1 MSKNEKSVYI
11 KTYRTYFHENKTI
24 FVGSR
29 STEILDFI
37 YGFDFLQHPFR
48 DEEKSTI
55 KYIENAYCF
64 VEPIYDGVDSDKYDR
79 EYFKC
84 KGNQYF
90 LRSNITEEEK
100 CYIFRIIIKNIEKFK
115 LYEKGDDYARF
126 KDKSLYNRFFKT
138 DILNPD
144 IKNLKNV
151 QKGRYLDVFW
161 RRSENEVLLRAE
173 YYNDGKNW
181 KEINVKNLSD
191 KRRVENSSIGEC
203 ITIPSDKTC
212 YFMLSDIKPSATRLE
227 EIRLKIQKKKG
238 IKWEEINKDLSNTFI
253 SPMKNTSISA
263 KSEVVIRS
271 ASFQDDRLRVV
282 EIPPLNDNHTRE
294 SISKYIGYENVTF
307 ENNSSTPTIIVPD
320 YAEYAEYLFTELD
333 KHYSEYLKLT
343 GANIEQINQATGKS
357 IPISEKTVNKQN
369 DNLLKYLSEIVCDND
384 NKWNL
389 LLDENKGYDKSL
401 KRNLFEIRAHYSFS
415 NYCARKLS
423 WWISQT
429 PYQEMLY
436 DYDYYYY
443 YVDRNSKKQESN
455 IFEHLIKYLDILE
468 NINVANDALLYLY
481 EDARSKAYTIFHNLN
496 PNSTYSDFQQYLLG
510 RKTDIKDDLE
520 IFHCCK
526 TIVNENWLTDIFF
539 KKVKD
544 FCNDYYFD
552 VLATLSHIVIISEGK
567 SITIKE
573 LFKLF
578 KKFYV
583 NNLGNNQSV
592 IEIKPIN
599 SGRVDFI
606 INKKLSR
613 VEVFYFSNSNEKN
626 IVSNIQGSSVTKGL
640 KHAITAFDR
649 CIAIYQL
656 SKTKDGNEYIIV
668 FNSIIGDL
676 LELSGYNDDIKNTK
690 LGKITING
698 NSLFSKYS
706 GVVSLGADILG
717 FMYYLSEGDTA
728 YALTDFSCD
737 VIFLLLTTAY
747 SGIIFG
753 IIFFLSKVII
763 DKAIG
768 RLKTDDFEKW
778 VLCNNYGKYSDNL
791 LNQNAWKNR
800 IYLSYVLDSRNEYY
814 KLDKKSREKK
824 LISDTSHWN
833 KDVAEQIKTYY
844 KIEFDMSFDLNPFR
858 LLPHD
863 FIPMNDLE
871 EGYESFNMLRIDIST
886 KLFYPKD
893 KLKLHF
899 KVSKNS
905 KEFTISVDNE
915 NINVFYDSK
924 KGGYKLVII
933 LATDIYKITNI
944 MKEEIVQDFNKFTNK
959 PETIKIFYSKESK
972 KFLDVCNTGV
982 CRFDS
987 PIYYS
992 LEYYSTYFTNSE
1004 KPFLVKEDIYFNSLR
1019 YINCLE

>member
-227 EIRLKIQKKKG
+227 EIRLKIQKKKV

-307 ENNSSTPTIIVPD
+307 ENNSSIPTIIVPD

-343 GANIEQINQATGKS
+343 GANIEQINQVTGKS
-357 IPISEKTVNKQN
+357 IPISEKTEGVF
-369 DNLLKYLSEIVCDND
+369 
-384 NKWNL
+384 
-389 LLDENKGYDKSL
+389 
-401 KRNLFEIRAHYSFS
+401 KRR
-415 NYCARKLS
+415 
-423 WWISQT
+423 
-429 PYQEMLY
+429 
-436 DYDYYYY
+436 
-443 YVDRNSKKQESN
+443 
-455 IFEHLIKYLDILE
+455 
-468 NINVANDALLYLY
+468 INMVG
-481 EDARSKAYTIFHNLN
+481 TIWHN
-496 PNSTYSDFQQYLLG
+496 
-510 RKTDIKDDLE
+510 
-520 IFHCCK
+520 
-526 TIVNENWLTDIFF
+526 
-539 KKVKD
+539 
-544 FCNDYYFD
+544 
-552 VLATLSHIVIISEGK
+552 
-567 SITIKE
+567 
-573 LFKLF
+573 
-578 KKFYV
+578 
-583 NNLGNNQSV
+583 
-592 IEIKPIN
+592 
-599 SGRVDFI
+599 
-606 INKKLSR
+606 
-613 VEVFYFSNSNEKN
+613 
-626 IVSNIQGSSVTKGL
+626 
-640 KHAITAFDR
+640 
-649 CIAIYQL
+649 
-656 SKTKDGNEYIIV
+656 
-668 FNSIIGDL
+668 
-676 LELSGYNDDIKNTK
+676 
-690 LGKITING
+690 
-698 NSLFSKYS
+698 
-706 GVVSLGADILG
+706 
-717 FMYYLSEGDTA
+717 
-728 YALTDFSCD
+728 
-737 VIFLLLTTAY
+737 
-747 SGIIFG
+747 
-753 IIFFLSKVII
+753 
-763 DKAIG
+763 
-768 RLKTDDFEKW
+768 
-778 VLCNNYGKYSDNL
+778 
-791 LNQNAWKNR
+791 
-800 IYLSYVLDSRNEYY
+800 
-814 KLDKKSREKK
+814 
-824 LISDTSHWN
+824 
-833 KDVAEQIKTYY
+833 
-844 KIEFDMSFDLNPFR
+844 
-858 LLPHD
+858 
-863 FIPMNDLE
+863 
-871 EGYESFNMLRIDIST
+871 
-886 KLFYPKD
+886 
-893 KLKLHF
+893 
-899 KVSKNS
+899 
-905 KEFTISVDNE
+905 
-915 NINVFYDSK
+915 
-924 KGGYKLVII
+924 
-933 LATDIYKITNI
+933 
-944 MKEEIVQDFNKFTNK
+944 
-959 PETIKIFYSKESK
+959 
-972 KFLDVCNTGV
+972 
-982 CRFDS
+982 
-987 PIYYS
+987 
-992 LEYYSTYFTNSE
+992 
-1004 KPFLVKEDIYFNSLR
+1004 
-1019 YINCLE
+1019 